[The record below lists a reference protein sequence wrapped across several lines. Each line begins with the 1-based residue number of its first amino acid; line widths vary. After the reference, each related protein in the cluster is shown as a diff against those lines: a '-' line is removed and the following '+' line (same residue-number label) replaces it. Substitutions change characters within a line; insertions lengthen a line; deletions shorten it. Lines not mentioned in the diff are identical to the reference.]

1 MKAARLVGPRQF
13 ELLDAEMPSIKDG
26 EVLVRMK
33 HLSVCGSD
41 LRTYDRT
48 LPEEDY
54 PLAVGAPCHE
64 CVGEI
69 VESHDPRFRTGETVI
84 ALAGGLLEYAAVPV
98 HEIVKL
104 KDGVDP
110 SLAVLCQPAGTV
122 LYSCQQIGTILGQRV
137 LVIGQGPIGLN
148 FTDLLVR
155 GGALQVITADRHDYR
170 LAHSK
175 QLGAT
180 HTVNVTKEDLVERVR
195 EITEGAM
202 ADVVVEACG
211 RPEAFN
217 QMFQSLRM
225 SGTAILFGM
234 QHDFEGPLPL
244 DWERMYE
251 RTPRMIT
258 TSSARSGERAKTV
271 AAVVDLVSRG
281 QIDLSY
287 QATHRI
293 GFEDVSK
300 AFEMYSGKLDNS
312 LKIIMDL

>member
-1 MKAARLVGPRQF
+1 
-13 ELLDAEMPSIKDG
+13 MPAIKEG
-26 EVLVRMK
+26 EVLVRMR

-48 LPEEDY
+48 LPEEQY

-69 VESHDPRFRTGETVI
+69 VESHDPRFRIGETVI
-84 ALAGGLLEYAAVPV
+84 ALAGGLLEYAAVPA
-98 HEIVKL
+98 HEIVAL
-104 KDGVDP
+104 KPGVDP
-110 SLAVLCQPAGTV
+110 EIAVLCQPAGTV
-122 LYSCQQIGTILGQRV
+122 LYSVQQIGAILGQRV
-137 LVIGQGPIGLN
+137 VVIGQGPIGLN

-155 GGALQVITADRHDYR
+155 GGALQVITADKHDYR
-170 LAHSK
+170 LEHSK
-175 QLGAT
+175 RLGAT

-195 EITEGAM
+195 EITDGAM
-202 ADVVVEACG
+202 ADVAVEACG

-217 QMFQSLRM
+217 QMFQSLRHH
-225 SGTAILFGM
+225 GTAILFGM

-251 RTPRMIT
+251 RQPRMIA
-258 TSSARSGERAKTV
+258 TSSARAGVRAQTV

-281 QIDLSY
+281 RMDLSY
-287 QATHRI
+287 QATHRV
-293 GFEDVSK
+293 GFDEVGK

-312 LKIIMDL
+312 LKIIIDL